1 MGILTIRKAST
12 QAMLMC
18 VTLPAYTC
26 FLVVNFT
33 VSNSVENA
41 SISFFDEVMF
51 ENLLVG
57 GIWKGLPTYVFLKRD
72 VIVALPLPNW
82 HDKHPYFVF
91 SRALILNEIHC
102 IEYIIPLANLYL
114 MCGVRSLLLHRVTL
128 QVRKNGLMERFLAL
142 TWAFV

>member
-1 MGILTIRKAST
+1 
-12 QAMLMC
+12 MC

-57 GIWKGLPTYVFLKRD
+57 GI
-72 VIVALPLPNW
+72 
-82 HDKHPYFVF
+82 
-91 SRALILNEIHC
+91 
-102 IEYIIPLANLYL
+102 
-114 MCGVRSLLLHRVTL
+114 
-128 QVRKNGLMERFLAL
+128 
-142 TWAFV
+142 